1 MTTLR
6 LTAIGNSTGV
16 VLPKE
21 ILARLRVE
29 KGDALYV
36 LETRGGIELTSF
48 DPEFAR
54 QMDLAEEIMRK
65 ERDVLRK
72 LAE

>member
-6 LTAIGNSTGV
+6 LTTIGNSTGV

-36 LETRGGIELTSF
+36 LETRGGIELTPF
-48 DPEFAR
+48 DPDLAR